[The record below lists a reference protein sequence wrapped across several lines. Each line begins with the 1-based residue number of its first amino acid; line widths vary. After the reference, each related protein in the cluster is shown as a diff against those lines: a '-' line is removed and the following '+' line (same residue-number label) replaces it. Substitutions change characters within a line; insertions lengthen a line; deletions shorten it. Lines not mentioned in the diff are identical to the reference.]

1 MFIKYTSVQLKHIGM
16 KRFALFILAAAAA
29 LSSCAKL
36 AVTSPDKSLSVDLFQ
51 GAEGNVMFRVSDNGE
66 CLMDSISVGLSTA
79 SQEWKTGLRVTSAS
93 AKAIKDDYVMVL
105 GKRSHCINEAN
116 EATFTLKNA
125 AGAKLNVVFRAYND
139 GVAFRYELPEAAEG
153 EAVTGDNT
161 VYNIPDGTNRWI
173 APYHADGYEDFFP
186 LTTNGEKASRRQ
198 RRPDWGYPVLIEPV
212 ASKFILISEGGL
224 ERDHCGSWLRNEE
237 SMSRYAVVMA
247 DDTLAVTGSSWES
260 PWRVMIAGGLDE
272 IVESTLINDV
282 SPACAVEDTEWIQ
295 PAPAAW
301 IYWANNHGSS
311 DYKIVTSYM
320 DLAKE
325 MGWPYNL
332 IDAEWDGMT
341 NGGNIE
347 DALAYS
353 NSIGVKSMIWY
364 NSSTNWINGA
374 PTPYYR
380 LNKPEDRE
388 KEYSWLNE
396 QGVVGIKVDFFRS
409 DRAEDINYYYDL
421 MADAAKHK
429 LLINFHGATLPRGWQ
444 RTYPNLVSTE
454 AVYGAEWYNNM
465 PILTNRAAAH
475 NATLPFTRNV
485 VGSMD
490 YTPGTFSDSQ
500 HPHITTNSHE
510 LALTVLFESGV
521 QHMPDRPEAYL
532 TLPEEIKSM
541 LSAIPTAWDD
551 TKFLAGYP
559 GESVVIARRKGN
571 DWYIAGINGKD
582 EAQTISFNVADIC
595 DIQHADGPC
604 KALLVTD
611 GPTDR
616 EFTISTS
623 CLKASGFYSAGKMSI
638 PCQPRGGFTIVLKD

>member
-1 MFIKYTSVQLKHIGM
+1 M
-16 KRFALFILAAAAA
+16 KRISLFILAAAAA
-29 LSSCAKL
+29 FSSCSSLNVA
-36 AVTSPDKSLSVDLFQ
+36 SPDKSLSVDLFQ
-51 GAEGNVMFRVSDNGE
+51 GAEGNVMFKVSDGGQ
-66 CLMDSISVGLSTA
+66 CLMDSISVGLSTS
-79 SQEWKTGLRVTSAS
+79 SQEWSTGLKVAAS
-93 AKAIKDDYVMVL
+93 SSKAVKDDYVMVL
-105 GKRSHCINEAN
+105 GKRSHCVNDAN
-116 EATFTLKNA
+116 EVTFILTNA

-139 GVAFRYELPEAAEG
+139 GVAFRYVLPQVAEG
-153 EAVTGDNT
+153 EAVTGEKT

-186 LTTNGEKASRRQ
+186 LATNGEKASRMQ

-212 ASKFILISEGGL
+212 ASKFILLSEAGL
-224 ERDHCGSWLRNEE
+224 ERDHCGSWLRNDV
-237 SMSRYAVVMA
+237 SLSKYAVVMA
-247 DDTLAVTGSSWES
+247 DESLPVNGSSWES

-272 IVESTLINDV
+272 VVESTLITDV
-282 SPACAVEDTEWIQ
+282 SPANAIGDTDWIQ

-301 IYWANNHGSS
+301 IYWANNHGSN
-311 DYKIVTSYM
+311 DYKIVTEYM

-332 IDAEWDGMT
+332 IDAEWDEMT
-341 NGGNIE
+341 NGGDIE

-353 NSIGVKSMIWY
+353 REIGVKSMIWY
-364 NSSTNWINGA
+364 NSTTNWINGA
-374 PTPYYR
+374 PTPQYR

-409 DRAEDINYYYDL
+409 DRVEDINYYYDL
-421 MADAAKHK
+421 MEDAAKHK
-429 LLINFHGATLPRGWQ
+429 IYINFHGATLPRGWQ

-454 AVYGAEWYNNM
+454 AVYGAEWYNNR

-490 YTPGTFSDSQ
+490 YTPGTFTDSQ

-510 LALTVLFESGV
+510 LALYVLFESGV

-532 TLPEEIKSM
+532 TLPSEIKSM
-541 LSAIPTAWDD
+541 LSTLPTAWDD
-551 TKFLAGYP
+551 SKLLAGYP
-559 GESVVIARRKGN
+559 GEQVVIARRKGN

-582 EAQTISFNVADIC
+582 EAQTISFSLEKLGGA
-595 DIQHADGPC
+595 AGE
-604 KALLVTD
+604 ALIVTD
-611 GPTDR
+611 GPSDR
-616 EFTISTS
+616 EFTI
-623 CLKASGFYSAGKMSI
+623 GKTTLEANGQMSI
-638 PCQPRGGFTIVLKD
+638 ACQPRGGFSIVLKK